1 MGPGIGDLD
10 GAFESLA
17 APGVVVG
24 DLKRGGVGGE
34 FFGEAGEDHV
44 VTFDAEPA
52 FGLGIG
58 NAPVG
63 HAADADDG
71 GKPFVEG
78 LGEGAVGAL
87 EEVRRGLA
95 VRAKEGF
102 EFHRSHPRGGAH
114 FVGHIG
120 EVCSAD
126 PGAGVPAGFCFIE
139 PGGFVGVAFDDGD
152 DFRCVG
158 IAGDFFE
165 GLAPFF
171 ATRAKGVKEAGRA
184 AGVAAGAELTDG
196 GGVGNGR
203 AQPVGLGEER
213 EGEKEPEA
221 NCPGS
226 KERGR

>member
-1 MGPGIGDLD
+1 MGLGIGDLN
-10 GAFESLA
+10 GAFESPA

-34 FFGEAGEDHV
+34 FFGEAGEDDV

-52 FGLGIG
+52 FDLGIG

-71 GKPFVEG
+71 GEPFVEG

-102 EFHRSHPRGGAH
+102 EFHRSHPPGGAH

-120 EVCSAD
+120 EVRSAD
-126 PGAGVPAGFCFIE
+126 SGAGVPAGFCFIE
-139 PGGFVGVAFDDGD
+139 P
-152 DFRCVG
+152 
-158 IAGDFFE
+158 
-165 GLAPFF
+165 
-171 ATRAKGVKEAGRA
+171 
-184 AGVAAGAELTDG
+184 
-196 GGVGNGR
+196 
-203 AQPVGLGEER
+203 
-213 EGEKEPEA
+213 
-221 NCPGS
+221 
-226 KERGR
+226 

>member
-1 MGPGIGDLD
+1 MGLGIGDLD

-52 FGLGIG
+52 FDLGIG

-63 HAADADDG
+63 HAADVDDG
-71 GKPFVEG
+71 GEAFFEG
-78 LGEGAVGAL
+78 LGEGAVGML

-95 VRAKEGF
+95 ACAKEGF
-102 EFHRSHPRGGAH
+102 EFHRSHPPGGAH

-126 PGAGVPAGFCFIE
+126 PGAGVPAGLCFIE
-139 PGGFVGVAFDDGD
+139 PGGFVGVSFDDGD

-158 IAGDFFE
+158 IAGDLFE
-165 GLAPFF
+165 GLAPFL
-171 ATRAKGVKEAGRA
+171 AAGAKGVKEAGRA
-184 AGVAAGAELTDG
+184 AGVATGAELIDG

-213 EGEKEPEA
+213 EREKKPEA

-226 KERGR
+226 KERSR